1 MLGAWHTASGTSGAS
16 GRPAKPILAHHL
28 RIGLTGR
35 FFPGQPGIL
44 DAFAIAFIPLQ
55 GCHVSQPVGGH
66 SRELIQGRPQGFGDE
81 FETVEDTDRG
91 KHVGGVGALLSPR
104 FEQAQPLAA
113 LQELVEEELFGA
125 ARQQAVPEFAQGR
138 KVEPRIGELET
149 QEILPVDTRRT
160 ASAAWRSAKF
170 SRNCRIV
177 TSAKRHGVNP
187 G

>member
-1 MLGAWHTASGTSGAS
+1 M
-16 GRPAKPILAHHL
+16 
-28 RIGLTGR
+28 
-35 FFPGQPGIL
+35 
-44 DAFAIAFIPLQ
+44 
-55 GCHVSQPVGGH
+55 
-66 SRELIQGRPQGFGDE
+66 
-81 FETVEDTDRG
+81 
-91 KHVGGVGALLSPR
+91 GGVGALLSPR

-113 LQELVEEELFGA
+113 LQELVEELFGA

-149 QEILPVDTRRT
+149 QEILPVDTRPDR
-160 ASAAWRSAKF
+160 SAAWRSAKF

>member
-1 MLGAWHTASGTSGAS
+1 MLGAWRTASGTSGAS
-16 GRPAKPILAHHL
+16 RASSKVNPSSPTI

-35 FFPGQPGIL
+35 FVPGQPGIL

-91 KHVGGVGALLSPR
+91 QHVGGVGALLSPR

-113 LQELVEEELFGA
+113 LQELVEEERFGA

-138 KVEPRIGELET
+138 KVEPRIGQPRLRRYF
-149 QEILPVDTRRT
+149 QSIRART
-160 ASAAWRSAKF
+160 ASAAWRSASF
-170 SRNCRIV
+170 PETAGSSRAL
-177 TSAKRHGVNP
+177 SATG
-187 G
+187 